1 MRNCFTEVI
10 NYLNLYYDLPNGWK
24 DYKLDVN
31 NMDLYV
37 EQEKKFLARKEHI
50 GFFKSFCKPVKKAEK
65 NDIVLTR
72 TSVGCAINKFAYWV
86 YNEDLKHIEHK
97 LLDKKCL
104 VLRINNG

>member
-10 NYLNLYYDLPNGWK
+10 TYLNNKYNLPQGWK

-37 EQEKKFLARKEHI
+37 EQEKKFLARKDHI
-50 GFFKSFCKPVKKAEK
+50 GFFKSFCNLVKIAKK
-65 NDIVLTR
+65 DDIVLTK
-72 TSVGCAINKFAYWV
+72 TSVGCAINEFAYWV
-86 YNEDLKHIEHK
+86 YNEDLNQIEHK
-97 LLDKKCL
+97 LLDKDCL

>member
-10 NYLNLYYDLPNGWK
+10 TYLNNKYNLPQGWK

-37 EQEKKFLARKEHI
+37 EQEKKFLARKDHI
-50 GFFKSFCKPVKKAEK
+50 GFFKSFCNLVKIAKK
-65 NDIVLTR
+65 DDIVLTK
-72 TSVGCAINKFAYWV
+72 TSVGCAINEFAYWV
-86 YNEDLKHIEHK
+86 YNEDLNQIEHK
-97 LLDKKCL
+97 LLDKSCL